1 MNAAALAGAAVA
13 DVDLGDVEITE
24 AVFIDV
30 CDAYKTIWFGHK
42 ELLRLSGEDLPL
54 CPSMVPFAGTSNH
67 SAGTLHLNLQDLLDR
82 DVLLHE
88 YGHFIGHIKL
98 GGLSNTVYTY
108 NDSPPLSHSFSS
120 REHYEDAWVEGH
132 ATFLACALG
141 DDAHY
146 HDGYDSTL
154 DWDLG
159 TAPAPVG
166 AHNEASVMGALW
178 RIHKVHAVDFKTG
191 FWKAFTDQSKR
202 KCSTIYA
209 LYDNWKDLGC
219 PDLDKVVEAFK
230 QFNMEY
236 GYRYSDGAGMF
247 TCVAAPK
254 TFNAAAKEFQTV
266 AELYQA
272 FGTLGGGTEVEYED
286 EFYNRNK
293 EFNRN
298 SLGAGSSWG
307 TIVLVPGTKY
317 IIPERFQ
324 VTP

>member
-1 MNAAALAGAAVA
+1 
-13 DVDLGDVEITE
+13 
-24 AVFIDV
+24 
-30 CDAYKTIWFGHK
+30 
-42 ELLRLSGEDLPL
+42 
-54 CPSMVPFAGTSNH
+54 
-67 SAGTLHLNLQDLLDR
+67 
-82 DVLLHE
+82 
-88 YGHFIGHIKL
+88 
-98 GGLSNTVYTY
+98 
-108 NDSPPLSHSFSS
+108 
-120 REHYEDAWVEGH
+120 
-132 ATFLACALG
+132 
-141 DDAHY
+141 
-146 HDGYDSTL
+146 
-154 DWDLG
+154 
-159 TAPAPVG
+159 
-166 AHNEASVMGALW
+166 
-178 RIHKVHAVDFKTG
+178 
-191 FWKAFTDQSKR
+191 
-202 KCSTIYA
+202 
-209 LYDNWKDLGC
+209 
-219 PDLDKVVEAFK
+219 
-230 QFNMEY
+230 MEY